1 VLGRPIK
8 EPVIPGGEGQEPG
21 LVTVEKHR
29 LVRDVKVGMLADLVL
44 LSDNIFAVPSEEL
57 AGVRVAMTVV
67 DGRVVYER

>member
-1 VLGRPIK
+1 MSNQGTGNTRRRRAGTRARYGRK
-8 EPVIPGGEGQEPG
+8 Y
-21 LVTVEKHR
+21 R

-44 LSDNIFAVPSEEL
+44 LSDNISAVPSEEL